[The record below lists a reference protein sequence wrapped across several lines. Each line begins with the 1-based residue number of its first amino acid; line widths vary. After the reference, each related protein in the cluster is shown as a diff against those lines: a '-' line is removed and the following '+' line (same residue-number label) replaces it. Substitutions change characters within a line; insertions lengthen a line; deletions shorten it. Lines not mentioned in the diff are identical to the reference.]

1 MSVLPP
7 QSIKAQVPR
16 RLLELTWE
24 GEEQPFA
31 IPFRVLR
38 GLCPCAVCV
47 NEMTGVRTY
56 FVEDAPE
63 DIQPENMELIGNY
76 AVKILC
82 SDGHSTGLYTW
93 DYLKKIQTE
102 SQSESQIT
110 DAL

>member
-1 MSVLPP
+1 
-7 QSIKAQVPR
+7 
-16 RLLELTWE
+16 
-24 GEEQPFA
+24 
-31 IPFRVLR
+31 
-38 GLCPCAVCV
+38 
-47 NEMTGVRTY
+47 MTGVRTY

-76 AVKILC
+76 AVKILW